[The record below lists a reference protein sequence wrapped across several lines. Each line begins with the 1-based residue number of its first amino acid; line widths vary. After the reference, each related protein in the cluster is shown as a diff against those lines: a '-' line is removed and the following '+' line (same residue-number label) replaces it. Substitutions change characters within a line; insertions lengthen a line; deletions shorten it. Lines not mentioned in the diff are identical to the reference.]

1 MIRSYFWLPI
11 IAAFFSLS
19 CNNSQPQMPKLVI
32 TLVVDQMRPDLL
44 TRFDDLYTGGF
55 RWLMDHGIW
64 FTDTHHEHSY
74 TATGPGH
81 FAIGSGQYPGRAG
94 VIGNSFYDRDLQKNV
109 NCVEDPNA
117 RVVGAK
123 EGKARS
129 YLRYNTTGV
138 GDWVKSSFSNS
149 KVISIGGKDRTA
161 VLLGG
166 KKPDL
171 ALYFNYA
178 GRFISSDY
186 YVDSLP
192 DWANQFNTSLNA
204 EAYKD
209 SLWTKSLSD
218 AVYLKYARE
227 DYYQGELD
235 DYLTDD
241 YSPVFPIGI
250 DPKNNPKEYFMARPW
265 FEREILNLAKQAVLN
280 ENLGVDSSPD
290 LLFIGFSAM
299 DWMIHDYGPFS
310 QEIMDAFIKLDK
322 YLGNFIE
329 FLDKSVGLNNV
340 QFVLTSDHGGL
351 PLPEYV
357 IEQGGIAGRINREH
371 LKEAFEWIDEEVEEK
386 IGKNFYDRSGGN
398 FFLDLDRLKK
408 ADIDPRV
415 IYDIVQNY
423 LPKVEGIERMI
434 YKEDIITS
442 SATDKITNRLQNMIH
457 PYKTPEIFPIVT
469 KGYIYKS
476 PYGTGHGSPYDYDT
490 HVPLIFSHIHFQRA
504 LNATPRATVD
514 IAPTIAQILGVQIP
528 EYCDGTAIQF

>member
-11 IAAFFSLS
+11 FAAFFSLS
-19 CNNSQPQMPKLVI
+19 CNNSQPQIPKLVI

-55 RWLMDHGIW
+55 RWLIDHGIW

-74 TATGPGH
+74 TVTGPAH
-81 FAIGSGQYPGRAG
+81 FSIGSGQYPGRAG
-94 VIGNSFYDRDLQKNV
+94 VLGNNYYDRDLQKNV
-109 NCVEDPNA
+109 DCVEDSNR

-123 EGKARS
+123 EGKASS
-129 YLRYNTTGV
+129 YARYNTTGL
-138 GDWVKSSFSNS
+138 GDWVKSSFSSS
-149 KVISIGGKDRTA
+149 KVISIGGKNRTA
-161 VLLGG
+161 VFLGG

-171 ALYFNYA
+171 ALYYNYA

-192 DWANQFNTSLNA
+192 EWANQFNTSLNA
-204 EAYKD
+204 EGYKD

-218 AVYLKYARE
+218 DKYLKYARE
-227 DYYQGELD
+227 DHYQGESD
-235 DYLTDD
+235 NYLTDE

-250 DPKNNPKEYFMARPW
+250 DPKNNPKVYFMARPW
-265 FEREILNLAKQAVLN
+265 FEREILNLAKEAVIN
-280 ENLGVDSSPD
+280 ENLGIDSSPD
-290 LLFIGFSAM
+290 LLFIGFSAI

-329 FLDKSVGLNNV
+329 FIDKSVGLNNV
-340 QFVLTSDHGGL
+340 EFVLTSDHGSL

-357 IEQGGIAGRINREH
+357 IEQGGNAGRINKEH
-371 LKEAFEWIDEEVEEK
+371 LKEAYEWIDEEIEGK
-386 IGKNFYDRSGGN
+386 IGKNFYSRSGGN

-434 YKEDIITS
+434 YKEDIIAST
-442 SATDKITNRLQNMIH
+442 ATDKITHRLQNMIH
-457 PYKTPEIFPIVT
+457 PHKTPEIFPIVT
-469 KGYIYKS
+469 KGYLYKS
-476 PYGTGHGSPYDYDT
+476 PYGTSHGSPYDYDT
-490 HVPLIFSHIHFQRA
+490 HVPLIFSHIHSQRF

-514 IAPTIAQILGVQIP
+514 IAPTIAQRLGVQIP

>member
-19 CNNSQPQMPKLVI
+19 CNNSQPQIPKLVI

-64 FTDTHHEHSY
+64 FTDAHHEHSY

-81 FAIGSGQYPGRAG
+81 FAIGSGQYPGRVG
-94 VIGNSFYDRDLQKNV
+94 VIGNSFYDRDLQKKV
-109 NCVEDPNA
+109 NCVEDPDA
-117 RVVGAK
+117 HVVGAE

-129 YLRYNTTGV
+129 YSRYNTTGL

-166 KKPDL
+166 QKPDL

-186 YVDSLP
+186 YVESLP

-209 SLWTKSLSD
+209 SLWTKSLPD
-218 AVYLKYARE
+218 DVYLKYARE
-227 DYYQGELD
+227 DFYQGELD
-235 DYLTDD
+235 DYLNDD

-265 FEREILNLAKQAVLN
+265 FEREILNLAKEAVVN

-340 QFVLTSDHGGL
+340 QFVLTGDHGGL

-386 IGKNFYDRSGGN
+386 IDGCKNSLAVITGEENLESEILSSLSQNESVFLEIDDAFNLSLLSTARAREISQHQRTYPEPDSAKHYICFISTGGHDFGHLISGLISN
-398 FFLDLDRLKK
+398 NLHYASSK
-408 ADIDPRV
+408 ADCIG
-415 IYDIVQNY
+415 
-423 LPKVEGIERMI
+423 LP
-434 YKEDIITS
+434 S
-442 SATDKITNRLQNMIH
+442 
-457 PYKTPEIFPIVT
+457 
-469 KGYIYKS
+469 
-476 PYGTGHGSPYDYDT
+476 
-490 HVPLIFSHIHFQRA
+490 
-504 LNATPRATVD
+504 
-514 IAPTIAQILGVQIP
+514 
-528 EYCDGTAIQF
+528 